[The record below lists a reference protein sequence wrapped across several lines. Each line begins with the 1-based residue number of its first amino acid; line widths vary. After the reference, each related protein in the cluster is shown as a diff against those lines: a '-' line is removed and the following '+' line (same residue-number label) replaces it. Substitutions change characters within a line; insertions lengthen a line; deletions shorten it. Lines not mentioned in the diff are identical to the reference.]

1 MLGPVTRERAARRP
15 LDLSI
20 VVVTW
25 NGKKFVDENFGSI
38 LADLRGLSAEVIAVD
53 NASTDGT
60 AEMIAERYPE
70 VELIRSPTNLG
81 FARGNNLAIRK
92 SREIR
97 VLGESRRAH
106 SPGVLPN
113 VSRLPGAEPKIWRG
127 RAEDV

>member
-1 MLGPVTRERAARRP
+1 M
-15 LDLSI
+15 DLSI

-25 NGKKFVDENFGSI
+25 NGKRFVDENFGSI

-92 SREIR
+92 SQGKYVCLVNPDVRI
-97 VLGESRRAH
+97 
-106 SPGVLPN
+106 
-113 VSRLPGAEPKIWRG
+113 LPGCFRTLVDYLEQNPKVGVVGPKTFNADGSLSLIHI
-127 RAEDV
+127 